1 MKYILI
7 LLTLLGFTTFGLAQ
21 SKTAHINYSQLVLLM
36 PETKAASTTLENFT
50 KNYKGELAKI
60 ESAYKT
66 KVEAFKKEEPTL
78 LPAIKELRQKEIKD
92 LEASYAKLNEAA
104 KKEIN
109 DKDNALF
116 VPIFEKAKTAVTAI
130 AKEKGYDYVID
141 SSKGQYVYMNPK
153 DNILELAKKKLGL

>member
-7 LLTLLGFTTFGLAQ
+7 LFTFLGFTTFGLAQ

-36 PETKAASTTLENFT
+36 PETKAAGEALEAFT
-50 KNYKGELAKI
+50 QNYKTELAKL
-60 ESAYKT
+60 EGQYKT
-66 KVEAFKKEEPTL
+66 KVDALKKEEQTL
-78 LPAIKELRQKEIKD
+78 LPTIIELRQKEIKD

>member
-1 MKYILI
+1 MKHILI
-7 LLTLLGFTTFGLAQ
+7 LFTVLVFTTIAFAQ

-36 PETKAASTTLENFT
+36 PETKDASTTLENFT

>member
-7 LLTLLGFTTFGLAQ
+7 LLTFLGFTTFGLAQ

-50 KNYKGELAKI
+50 KNYKGELAKL
-60 ESAYKT
+60 ESTYKT

-78 LPAIKELRQKEIKD
+78 LPAIKELRQKEITD
-92 LEASYAKLNEAA
+92 LEVSYNKLNEAA

-116 VPIFEKAKTAVTAI
+116 VPIFEKAKNAVMAI

-153 DNILELAKKKLGL
+153 DDISELVKKKLGL